1 MISNWTSTAA
11 AAFAAVGF
19 VFAQSAA
26 DGPTGPRT
34 TPPTLTS
41 VKPLGAA
48 RGTTVEMTLEGF
60 NLAGATEV
68 YFSEPGLKGKVIRV
82 KELPDLSDI
91 RLGSNG
97 TQSSIDVGPLPPRN
111 QVTVELDIAPEA
123 SVGPVRLR
131 VLTPLGSSPE
141 GSFLVEPYYGES
153 PDREPN
159 DTADTAF
166 ETYLPSVLTGV
177 ISRAGDVDYFKIKA
191 KAGEEL
197 VFENQAMRIGSAL
210 QPIVRILAED
220 QAIIREFGYDGG
232 ATVSRFS
239 HKFAKDGAYFVRI
252 SDYES
257 SGRAGNFYRILVGKL
272 PVAVSTYPLG
282 IRRGGEKQIAVS
294 GYNLGAS
301 TILAKGTASP
311 ADPDA
316 AIFRVEAP
324 SGQAF
329 TDVKLSL
336 GDDPEVEAGGANTA
350 PVSAQTVTLP
360 ATVNGRISAPGKD
373 HLYRFPAKKGQPV
386 MIEVNARRLG
396 SELDSFV
403 EVLDAKGQPI
413 ERLVA
418 RGVWETF
425 LVLRDHDS
433 QTRGLRIQAW
443 NVLSNGDYVMIGNE
457 LLRVEEVP
465 DGPDEDML
473 AESFG
478 GQRRSYFGTSGEAH
492 GVDRALYKVQL
503 HPAGAQFT
511 PNGLPLSRFYYGNDD
526 GGPGYGKDSVVDFV
540 APADGD
546 YFVRLRDVRGMGGES
561 FAYRLNIREPR
572 PGFKLSVS
580 PRNPNVPAGGTIPI
594 TVTALRLEG
603 YDGPIEVSMSGLPP
617 GLKATKNTIAA
628 GQTDATILLSAEPAV
643 KLAKASAFEVTGVA
657 TIDGKKITRMANPE
671 DRLKLVSSMSKPD
684 VVMQAVTRVV
694 EIEAGQTAEVLVKV
708 TRQNG
713 FAGRVPV
720 EVRDLPYRVR
730 ISDSGLNGVLLQ
742 ENETE
747 RSFRLLAL
755 PNAQPVE
762 GYIYI
767 SGKVETRSGQQN
779 SYAATEPILVRVK
792 AAKTQ
797 VSTVNNAT
805 AAVTSAPK

>member
-1 MISNWTSTAA
+1 MSAEKP
-11 AAFAAVGF
+11 AAVAKVPIKRNSGT
-19 VFAQSAA
+19 V
-26 DGPTGPRT
+26 
-34 TPPTLTS
+34 
-41 VKPLGAA
+41 A
-48 RGTTVEMTLEGF
+48 RSTLE
-60 NLAGATEV
+60 
-68 YFSEPGLKGKVIRV
+68 
-82 KELPDLSDI
+82 
-91 RLGSNG
+91 
-97 TQSSIDVGPLPPRN
+97 
-111 QVTVELDIAPEA
+111 
-123 SVGPVRLR
+123 
-131 VLTPLGSSPE
+131 SSPE
-141 GSFLVEPYYGES
+141 GSFLIEPYYGES

-159 DTADTAF
+159 DSADTAF

-232 ATVSRFS
+232 TTASRFS
-239 HKFAKDGAYFVRI
+239 HKFAKDGTYYVRI

-257 SGRAGNFYRILVGKL
+257 SGRASNFYRILVGKL

-282 IRRGGEKQIAVS
+282 IRRGADKQIAVS
-294 GYNLGAS
+294 GYNLGAAA
-301 TILAKGTASP
+301 IQAKGAASA

-316 AIFRVEAP
+316 AIFRVESP

-329 TDVKLSL
+329 TDVKLAL
-336 GDDPEVEAGGANTA
+336 GDDPEVEANGANTA
-350 PVSAQTVTLP
+350 LGSAQAVTLP
-360 ATVNGRISAPGKD
+360 VTVNGRLSAPGKD
-373 HLYRFPAKKGQPV
+373 HLYRFSAKKGQAV
-386 MIEVNARRLG
+386 TIEANARRLG

-433 QTRGLRIQAW
+433 QTRGLRIQSW
-443 NVLSNGDYVMIGNE
+443 NVLSNGDYVMAGNE
-457 LLRVEEVP
+457 LLRVDEVP
-465 DGPDEDML
+465 DGPDEDMVV
-473 AESFG
+473 ESFG
-478 GQRRSYFGTSGEAH
+478 GQRRSLFGTSGEAH
-492 GVDRALYKVQL
+492 GIDRAVYKVQL

-511 PNGLPLSRFYYGNDD
+511 PNGLPLARFYYRNDD

-546 YFVRLRDVRGMGGES
+546 YVVRLRDVRGMGGDS

-572 PGFKLSVS
+572 PNFKLSVS
-580 PRNPNVPAGGTIPI
+580 PRNPNVPVGGTIPL

-603 YDGPIEVSMSGLPP
+603 YEGPITVSLSDLPA
-617 GLKATKNTIAA
+617 GLKATKNTVAA
-628 GQTDATILLSAEPAV
+628 GQTDATILLSAEPTA
-643 KLAKASAFEVTGVA
+643 KLAKATAIEVTGEAMIGGRRV
-657 TIDGKKITRMANPE
+657 TRTANPE
-671 DRLKLVSSMSKPD
+671 DRLKLVSLMSKPD

-694 EIEAGQTAEVLVKV
+694 EIEAGQTAEVSVKV

-713 FAGRVPV
+713 LAGRVPV

-747 RSFRLLAL
+747 RSFSLLAL

-767 SGKVETRSGQQN
+767 SGRVETRSGQQN

-792 AAKTQ
+792 AAKTR
-797 VSTVNNAT
+797 VSTVNNPA
-805 AAVTSAPK
+805 AAVTSPPK